1 MSAFVKYI
9 LSFKNED
16 SAWGDVSKDF
26 AHEQC
31 EVKADWKYKQ
41 IKAHLEEKRA
51 CDRVMSIFEEMWYA
65 DKHRSAPLAEVSI
78 RKDTRRA

>member
-16 SAWGDVSKDF
+16 SAWGDVSRDF
-26 AHEQC
+26 AHEEC

-51 CDRVMSIFEEMWYA
+51 CDRVTSIFEEMWEGY
-65 DKHRSAPLAEVSI
+65 KHRSAPLAANAV